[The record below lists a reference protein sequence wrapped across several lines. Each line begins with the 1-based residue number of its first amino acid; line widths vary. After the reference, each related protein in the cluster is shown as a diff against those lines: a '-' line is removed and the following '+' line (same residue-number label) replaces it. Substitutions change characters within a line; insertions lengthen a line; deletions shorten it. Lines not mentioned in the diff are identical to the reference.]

1 MKIFVV
7 VNRVEEIAQGQTT
20 ALLIAALVRHGCD
33 VHLAEVDA
41 FSFRGSLDRNSYFVN
56 AVKVILNTACN
67 SSDVEAFAK
76 SRHRPKSARDQSG
89 RPDSDSDKSG
99 QRSSAHGRPR
109 YVSVLLPFGP
119 GGRNSGGQ

>member
-1 MKIFVV
+1 MKTFVV
-7 VNRVEEIAQGQTT
+7 VNRVEEISQGQTT
-20 ALLIAALVRHGCD
+20 ALLIAAQVRHGCD

-56 AVKVILNTACN
+56 AVQVKLNTACN

-76 SRHRPKSARDQSG
+76 SRHRPKPLEINPADLILIRTNPGRDQG
-89 RPDSDSDKSG
+89 
-99 QRSSAHGRPR
+99 AHGRPR
-109 YVSVLLPFGP
+109 FVSVLLPFGP